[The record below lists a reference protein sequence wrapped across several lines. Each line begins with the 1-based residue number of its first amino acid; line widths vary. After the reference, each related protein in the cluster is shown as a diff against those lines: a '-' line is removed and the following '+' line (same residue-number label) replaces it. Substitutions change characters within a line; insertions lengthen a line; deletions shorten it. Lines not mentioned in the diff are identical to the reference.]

1 MSVKLRANLEHPA
14 MARAIGT
21 EIMNSCTQVDAAGG
35 VSRDWILRAARL
47 PGKSLHLATALQ
59 FAIFDQGRRDV
70 MLGNVAWQAFGVDR
84 NAKYRSLTWMENEG
98 LINVERRM
106 GRAPVVIIL
115 EIRPL
120 S

>member
-1 MSVKLRANLEHPA
+1 
-14 MARAIGT
+14 MAQAT
-21 EIMNSCTQVDAAGG
+21 YNEIMKSCTEVDAANG
-35 VSRDWILRAARL
+35 VSRNWVLRAARL

-98 LINVERRM
+98 LITVERKM
-106 GRAPVVIIL
+106 GRAPVVMIID
-115 EIRPL
+115 IGSL